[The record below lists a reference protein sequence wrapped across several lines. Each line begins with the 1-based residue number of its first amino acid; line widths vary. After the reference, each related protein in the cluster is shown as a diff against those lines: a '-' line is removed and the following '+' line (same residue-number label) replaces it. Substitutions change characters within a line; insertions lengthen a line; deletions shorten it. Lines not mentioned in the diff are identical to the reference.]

1 MADVTAEVGGNVWKV
16 LVKPGQSVAEGD
28 TLVILEC
35 MKMEVPVVAPV
46 AGTVTEIHVA
56 EGGAVEE
63 GGPTRR
69 SPRASAI
76 PRKAATV
83 FRPKLRENK
92 DLEGKRSIHRSG
104 DPLKNIL
111 LLLILRSSRSEP
123 RRARFRLRQIRW
135 AVYLPVGAV
144 C

>member
-1 MADVTAEVGGNVWKV
+1 VTAEVGGNVWKV

-63 GGPTRR
+63 GGPI
-69 SPRASAI
+69 AAI
-76 PRKAATV
+76 A
-83 FRPKLRENK
+83 E
-92 DLEGKRSIHRSG
+92 S
-104 DPLKNIL
+104 
-111 LLLILRSSRSEP
+111 
-123 RRARFRLRQIRW
+123 
-135 AVYLPVGAV
+135 
-144 C
+144 